1 MKELVEYIICA
12 LIDDASNVSIEQ
24 FSDEK
29 ATIISVKVPADQI
42 GKVIG
47 KNGRIATS
55 IRNIVKSISAKEKT
69 KYVVKIG
76 EK

>member
-1 MKELVEYIICA
+1 MKELVEYIVKA
-12 LIDDASNVSIEQ
+12 LVDLPDEVEVSTKLDGNV
-24 FSDEK
+24 
-29 ATIISVKVPADQI
+29 TIVSVKVNDNDL
-42 GKVIG
+42 GKIIG

-69 KYVVKIG
+69 RYIVKIG

>member
-12 LIDDASNVSIEQ
+12 LLDDTTDVSVEQ

-29 ATIISVKVPADQI
+29 ATVISVKVPAEQI

>member
-12 LIDDASNVSIEQ
+12 LIDDTSDVSVEQ
-24 FSDEK
+24 IDEK
-29 ATIISVKVPADQI
+29 NAVVISVKVPADQI

>member
-1 MKELVEYIICA
+1 MKELVEYIIGA
-12 LIDDASNVSIEQ
+12 LLDDTSDVSVEQ
-24 FSDEK
+24 ISDDK
-29 ATIISVKVPADQI
+29 ATVISVKVPADQL

-55 IRNIVKSISAKEKT
+55 IRNIVKSVSAKEKT
-69 KYVVKIG
+69 KYIVKIG